1 MSIDVS
7 LPVGRQ
13 AQNWSIDDAIAL
25 RGDADLREVGESSML
40 DMIVEIEGLG
50 RVIIID

>member
-1 MSIDVS
+1 MSIDVG
-7 LPVGRQ
+7 LPLGRQ

-25 RGDADLREVGESSML
+25 RADADLREIGESSML

-50 RVIIID
+50 RVIVID